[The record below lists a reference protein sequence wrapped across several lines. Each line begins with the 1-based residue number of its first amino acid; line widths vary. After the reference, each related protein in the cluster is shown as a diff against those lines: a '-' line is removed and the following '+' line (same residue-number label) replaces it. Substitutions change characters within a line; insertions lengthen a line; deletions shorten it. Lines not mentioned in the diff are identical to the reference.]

1 MTRKYKSVKDPRVL
15 VKMMGEISEIVPE
28 YVTPEDLV
36 KMVLLF
42 VSNYAMD
49 SYSAEEILT
58 YALEDVIELYDKWGD
73 QHVITC
79 DRYQ

>member
-36 KMVLLF
+36 KMILLF